1 MSACS
6 RHQLSCGAGE
16 PGVGEQDIGRIYR
29 EICSKQ
35 QIKTCKKRLMMFRM
49 HQQVHYLSLV
59 KIFKT
64 NCQWTKAASQFDFR
78 VSKCKYL
85 LYSLSLIIVE
95 HCLHVWANT
104 SPGFT
109 LDEWRVSNSEGAE
122 LELHFL
128 SSHIKYFRFL
138 GWNWKRR
145 RVLLQRRGGVWA
157 WAICSANKRSLFGS
171 EDGDRDTIFHWQPP
185 HHSLLSTNIGNV
197 LSSKWLNVLRC
208 WKISWKCQITAE
220 LSSVQWLDVL
230 IPIAV

>member
-1 MSACS
+1 MFDNVQNAPASAHS
-6 RHQLSCGAGE
+6 PSLAS
-16 PGVGEQDIGRIYR
+16 
-29 EICSKQ
+29 
-35 QIKTCKKRLMMFRM
+35 
-49 HQQVHYLSLV
+49 SLV
-59 KIFKT
+59 RKGLQIHPNSEDF
-64 NCQWTKAASQFDFR
+64 CQIPIEEL
-78 VSKCKYL
+78 VSAFLKYL
-85 LYSLSLIIVE
+85 LYSLYIIVKYRA
-95 HCLHVWANT
+95 HVWANT

-109 LDEWRVSNSEGAE
+109 FDECRVSNSEGAE

-157 WAICSANKRSLFGS
+157 WALCSANKRSLFGS

>member
-1 MSACS
+1 
-6 RHQLSCGAGE
+6 
-16 PGVGEQDIGRIYR
+16 
-29 EICSKQ
+29 
-35 QIKTCKKRLMMFRM
+35 MFRM
-49 HQQVHYLSLV
+49 HQLVHYLSLV
-59 KIFKT
+59 KILKT
-64 NCQWTKAASQFDFR
+64 NCPWRLLLKQRPNSIAEL
-78 VSKCKYL
+78 VSAFFKYL
-85 LYSLSLIIVE
+85 LYSLSLIIVK

-109 LDEWRVSNSEGAE
+109 FDECRVSNSEGAE

-145 RVLLQRRGGVWA
+145 RVLLQGRGGVWA
-157 WAICSANKRSLFGS
+157 LCSANKRSLFGS
-171 EDGDRDTIFHWQPP
+171 EDGDRDTIFHWQPQ